1 MNITNAIDAL
11 TLDENQ
17 RNNLIALNTLTGR
30 FLDSIPESYEAP
42 THVNRILQNIIATD
56 SSNGTLQTWINIYDD
71 IKQSISLLNETGVT
85 SHNHRCQLIIQKALL
100 ESALFVAKIKSLNIM
115 VEARSQES
123 R

>member
-115 VEARSQES
+115 GEAMS
-123 R
+123 